1 MSKARPATRLSSHLL
16 WWKWQCLHSVGYQA
30 AILLCAVAGVPVASV
45 PSILDM
51 DDKAVF
57 RIYANLEVAR
67 ARHMEMK
74 EKNIIYDKA
83 QKWCDVEADEVDL
96 GK

>member
-1 MSKARPATRLSSHLL
+1 M
-16 WWKWQCLHSVGYQA
+16 
-30 AILLCAVAGVPVASV
+30 CAVAGVPVASV

-74 EKNIIYDKA
+74 EKNIVYDKA

>member
-1 MSKARPATRLSSHLL
+1 
-16 WWKWQCLHSVGYQA
+16 
-30 AILLCAVAGVPVASV
+30 
-45 PSILDM
+45 M